1 MPHPHP
7 SYRNPDLP
15 IDQRVADLLG
25 RMTLAEKL
33 AQMSIFP
40 GNIAE
45 DVDSLLDE
53 AGRLDVPRARAAW
66 PHGVGAI
73 GRLGLHR
80 SPGDTARL
88 YNDIQRLL
96 IEQTR
101 LGIPALFVDEALHGL
116 MAQGSASF
124 PQAIALASTWDPSL
138 VQEVFTAAAAEMRAR
153 GGNYALTPVLDLAR
167 DPRWG
172 RSEETYGEDPHLAAT
187 IGVAAVRGLQGD
199 GLPIAADRVLATAK
213 HFAVHG
219 QPEAGCNGGPTN
231 FAQRDI
237 REVFLRP
244 FQAAVVEAGVQSV
257 MASYNEIDGIPAHV
271 NHWLLGDVLRGEW
284 GFQGFVASD
293 GYGIHQLISEHHVA
307 ADTADAARQTLLAGV
322 DFELDEAFPTLL
334 AQVRAGVV
342 PEAAIDQAAGRVL
355 RAKFLLG
362 LFEQPYVDLAQAERI
377 TNCQAHQELAL
388 RAAQRALVLLK
399 NDGLLPLD
407 ASNLRTL
414 AVIGPNAADL
424 HLGGYSVDHGR
435 GRSVLDGLR
444 ARLDGQAQVL
454 YAEGCRIT
462 EGAQGWQ
469 GWWDD
474 AVTPADP
481 AEDDARIAEAVE
493 VARQA
498 DVVLLV
504 LGENESTCR
513 EGWSAEHLGDRDTL
527 DLPGRQDDLARA
539 VLATGTPVVVLL
551 LNGRP
556 LSVVELAER
565 APAILEG
572 WYLGQ
577 ETGSAVA
584 DVLFGDV
591 NPGGKLPIT
600 FPRSVG
606 QLPAFYNHKPSARRG
621 YLFHSNAP
629 LFPFGHGLSYTT
641 FAYGNLRV
649 TPERI
654 APDDQAVV
662 RVDVTNTGKRA
673 GDEVVQLYLRDQVSS
688 VTRPVMELKGFRR
701 ITLQPGETLTVE
713 FGLGPE
719 QLQFLDT
726 QMQWVVEPGLFDV
739 MIGGSSAQVQTV
751 VLEVAGRAQ
760 ASTQPR

>member
-1 MPHPHP
+1 MTHPHP
-7 SYRNPDLP
+7 YRNPNLP
-15 IDQRVADLLG
+15 IDQRIADLLA

-45 DVDSLLDE
+45 DMDSLLDE
-53 AGRLDVPRARAAW
+53 ADRLDVPRALAAW
-66 PHGVGAI
+66 PHGVGAV

-96 IEQTR
+96 VEQTR

-124 PQAIALASTWDPSL
+124 PQAIALASTWDPDL
-138 VQEVFTAAAAEMRAR
+138 VQQVFTAAAAEMRAR

-167 DPRWG
+167 EPRWG
-172 RSEETYGEDPHLAAT
+172 RTEETYGEDPHLAAT
-187 IGVAAVRGLQGD
+187 IGVAAVRGLQGE
-199 GLPIAADRVLATAK
+199 GLPIGPQHVLATAK

-237 REVFLRP
+237 RELFLRP

-271 NHWLLGDVLRGEW
+271 NRWLLGDVLRGEW
-284 GFQGFVASD
+284 GFLGLVASD
-293 GYGIHQLISEHHVA
+293 GGGIGQLVTEHHVA
-307 ADTADAARQTLLAGV
+307 ADTAEAARLALLAGV

-334 AQVRAGVV
+334 AQVQAGLV

-362 LFEQPYVDLAQAERI
+362 LFEQPYADPAYAERI
-377 TNCQAHQELAL
+377 TNCAAHQDLAR

-407 ASNLRTL
+407 ASNVRTL

-424 HLGGYSVDHGR
+424 HLGGYSVDPGR
-435 GRSVLDGLR
+435 GVSVLDGLR
-444 ARLDGQAQVL
+444 ARLDGLAQVL
-454 YAEGCRIT
+454 HAEGCRIT

-469 GWWDD
+469 GWWND
-474 AVTPADP
+474 AVIPTDP

-493 VARQA
+493 ISRQA

-504 LGENESTCR
+504 LGENEATCR
-513 EGWSAEHLGDRDTL
+513 EGWSAAHLGDRDTL

-556 LSVVELAER
+556 LSIVELAER

-577 ETGSAVA
+577 ETGTVVA

-621 YLFHSNAP
+621 YLFHNNTP

-641 FAYGNLRV
+641 FAYSNLRV

-654 APDDQAVV
+654 EPDGQALV
-662 RVDVTNTGKRA
+662 RVEVTNSGRHA

-688 VTRPVMELKGFRR
+688 VTRPVKELKGFRR
-701 ITLQPGETLTVE
+701 ITLQPGETQTVE
-713 FGLGPE
+713 
-719 QLQFLDT
+719 
-726 QMQWVVEPGLFDV
+726 
-739 MIGGSSAQVQTV
+739 
-751 VLEVAGRAQ
+751 
-760 ASTQPR
+760 

>member
-1 MPHPHP
+1 MTHPHP
-7 SYRNPDLP
+7 YRNPNLP
-15 IDQRVADLLG
+15 IDQRIADLLA
-25 RMTLAEKL
+25 RMTLPEKL

-40 GNIAE
+40 GNIAQ
-45 DVDSLLDE
+45 DVDSLLDS
-53 AGRLDVPRARAAW
+53 AGRLDAAKALAAW
-66 PHGVGAI
+66 PNGAGAV

-96 IEQTR
+96 IQQTR

-124 PQAIALASTWDPSL
+124 PQAIALASTWDPDL
-138 VQEVFTAAAAEMRAR
+138 VLEVFTVTSAEMRAR

-167 DPRWG
+167 DARWG
-172 RSEETYGEDPHLAAT
+172 RTEETYGEDPHLAAAM
-187 IGVAAVRGLQGD
+187 GVTAVRGLQGD

-219 QPEAGCNGGPTN
+219 QPEAGSNGGPTN
-231 FAQRDI
+231 FALRDI

-244 FQAAVVEAGVQSV
+244 FQAAVTEAGVQSV

-271 NHWLLGDVLRGEW
+271 NRWLLGDVLRGEW
-284 GFQGFVASD
+284 GFEGLVTSD

-307 ADTADAARQTLLAGV
+307 VDTADAASQALLAGV
-322 DFELDEAFPTLL
+322 DFELDDTFPTLL
-334 AQVRAGVV
+334 AQVQAGLVS
-342 PEAAIDQAAGRVL
+342 EAAIDQAVGRVL

-362 LFEQPYVDLAQAERI
+362 LFEQPYADPGQAERI

-407 ASNLRTL
+407 ASTLHTL

-424 HLGGYSVDHGR
+424 HLGGYSVDPGR
-435 GRSVLDGLR
+435 GVSVLDGLR
-444 ARLDGQAQVL
+444 ARLAGAAQVL
-454 YAEGCRIT
+454 HAEGCRIT
-462 EGAQGWQ
+462 EGVQGWQ
-469 GWWDD
+469 GWWND
-474 AVTPADP
+474 AVIPADP

-493 VARQA
+493 IARQA
-498 DVVLLV
+498 DAVLLV
-504 LGENESTCR
+504 LGENEATCR
-513 EGWSAEHLGDRDTL
+513 EGWSAAHLGDRDTL
-527 DLPGRQDDLARA
+527 DLPGRQDDLARV
-539 VLATGTPVVVLL
+539 VLATGTPAVVLL

-556 LSVVELAER
+556 LSIVELAES

-577 ETGSAVA
+577 ETGTAVA

-606 QLPAFYNHKPSARRG
+606 QIPAFYNHKPSARRG

-641 FAYGNLRV
+641 FAYDNLRV
-649 TPERI
+649 TPQQI
-654 APDDQAVV
+654 APDGAAVV
-662 RVDVTNTGKRA
+662 RVEVTNTGRRA
-673 GDEVVQLYLRDQVSS
+673 GDEVVQLYLRDQISS
-688 VTRPVMELKGFRR
+688 VTRPVKELKGFRR
-701 ITLQPGETLTVE
+701 ITLQPGETQTVE
-713 FGLGPE
+713 FTLTPE
-719 QLQFLDT
+719 HLQFLDAD
-726 QMQWVVEPGLFDV
+726 MQRTVEPGLFDV
-739 MIGGSSAQVQTV
+739 MVGGSSSDLATIT
-751 VLEVAGRAQ
+751 LEVV
-760 ASTQPR
+760 S

>member
-1 MPHPHP
+1 MTHPHP
-7 SYRNPDLP
+7 FHNPNLP

-53 AGRLDVPRARAAW
+53 TGRLDAPKALAAW
-66 PHGVGAI
+66 PNGAGAI
-73 GRLGLHR
+73 SRLGLRR

-116 MAQGSASF
+116 MAQGSTSF
-124 PQAIALASTWDPSL
+124 PQAIALASAWDPDL
-138 VQEVFTAAAAEMRAR
+138 MQEVFTAAAAEMRAR

-172 RSEETYGEDPHLAAT
+172 RTEETYGEDPHLTAT
-187 IGVAAVRGLQGD
+187 LGVAAVRGLQGD
-199 GLPIAADRVLATAK
+199 GLPIAPDRVLATAK

-231 FAQRDI
+231 FALRDI
-237 REVFLRP
+237 REVFLQP
-244 FQAAVVEAGVQSV
+244 FQAAVTKAGVQSV
-257 MASYNEIDGIPAHV
+257 MASYNEIDGIPVHV
-271 NHWLLGDVLRGEW
+271 NRWLLGDVLRGEW
-284 GFQGFVASD
+284 GFQGFVTSD

-307 ADTADAARQTLLAGV
+307 ADTADAARQALLAGV
-322 DFELDEAFPTLL
+322 DFELDDTFPTLL
-334 AQVRAGVV
+334 AQVQAGAV
-342 PEAAIDQAAGRVL
+342 PEAAIDQAVSRVL

-362 LFEQPYVDLAQAERI
+362 LFEQSYADPDHAERI

-407 ASNLRTL
+407 AQHLRTV

-424 HLGGYSVDHGR
+424 HLGGYSVDPGR
-435 GRSVLDGLR
+435 GVSVLDGLR
-444 ARLDGQAQVL
+444 ARLAGAAQVL

-462 EGAQGWQ
+462 EGVQGWQ
-469 GWWDD
+469 GWWND
-474 AVTPADP
+474 AVTPANP
-481 AEDDARIAEAVE
+481 AEDDARIAAAVE

-513 EGWSAEHLGDRDTL
+513 EGWSAGHLGDRDTL

-539 VLATGTPVVVLL
+539 VLETGKPTVVLL
-551 LNGRP
+551 FNGRP
-556 LSVVELAER
+556 LSILELAER

-577 ETGSAVA
+577 ETGTAVA

-606 QLPAFYNHKPSARRG
+606 QIPAFYNHKPSARRG
-621 YLFHSNAP
+621 YLFHDNAP

-641 FAYGNLRV
+641 FAYDNLHV
-649 TPERI
+649 TPQQI
-654 APDDQAVV
+654 APDGATVV
-662 RVDVTNTGKRA
+662 SVDVTNTGQQA

-688 VTRPVMELKGFRR
+688 ATRPVMELKGFRR
-701 ITLQPGETLTVE
+701 ITLQPGETQIVRFTLT
-713 FGLGPE
+713 PE
-719 QLQFLDT
+719 HLQFLDT
-726 QMQWVVEPGLFDV
+726 RMQLTVEPGLFDV
-739 MIGGSSAQVQTV
+739 MVGGSSLQVQTV
-751 VLEVAGRAQ
+751 TLEVAPH
-760 ASTQPR
+760 SPR

>member
-1 MPHPHP
+1 
-7 SYRNPDLP
+7 
-15 IDQRVADLLG
+15 VADLLG
-25 RMTLAEKL
+25 RMTLHEKL

-45 DVDSLLDE
+45 DVDSLLDT
-53 AGRLDVPRARAAW
+53 AGRLDAAKALAAW
-66 PHGVGAI
+66 PHGAGAV

-80 SPGDTARL
+80 APGDTARL

-96 IEQTR
+96 VEQTR

-124 PQAIALASTWDPSL
+124 PQAIALASTWDPDL
-138 VQEVFTAAAAEMRAR
+138 VQQVFTAAAAEMRAR
-153 GGNYALTPVLDLAR
+153 GGNHALTPVLDLAR

-172 RSEETYGEDPHLAAT
+172 RTEETYGEDPHLAAA

-199 GLPIAADRVLATAK
+199 SLPIASDRVLATAK

-219 QPEAGCNGGPTN
+219 QPEAGSNGGPTN
-231 FAQRDI
+231 FALRDI

-244 FQAAVVEAGVQSV
+244 FQAAVTQAGVQSV
-257 MASYNEIDGIPAHV
+257 MASYNEIDGIPVHI
-271 NHWLLGDVLRGEW
+271 NRWLLGDVLRDEW

-307 ADTADAARQTLLAGV
+307 ADTADAARQALLAGV
-322 DFELDEAFPTLL
+322 DFELDDTFPTLL
-334 AQVRAGVV
+334 AQVQSGAV
-342 PEAAIDQAAGRVL
+342 PEAAIDQAVGRVL

-362 LFEQPYVDLAQAERI
+362 LFEQPYADPAHAERI
-377 TNCQAHQELAL
+377 TNCAAHQDLAL

-399 NDGLLPLD
+399 NDSLLPLD
-407 ASNLRTL
+407 ASTLRTL

-424 HLGGYSVDHGR
+424 HLGGYSVDPGR
-435 GRSVLDGLR
+435 GVSVLDGLR
-444 ARLDGQAQVL
+444 ARLAGAAHVL

-462 EGAQGWQ
+462 EGVQGWQ
-469 GWWDD
+469 GWWNDT
-474 AVTPADP
+474 VTPADP
-481 AEDDARIAEAVE
+481 AEDEARIAAAVE
-493 VARQA
+493 IARRA

-539 VLATGTPVVVLL
+539 VLRTGKPVVVLL

-556 LSVVELAER
+556 LSIVELAER

-577 ETGSAVA
+577 ETGTAVA

-621 YLFHSNAP
+621 YLFHDNAP

-641 FAYGNLRV
+641 FAFDNLRV
-649 TPERI
+649 TPEQI
-654 APDDQAVV
+654 APDGTAVV
-662 RVDVTNTGKRA
+662 HVDVTNTGQRA

-688 VTRPVMELKGFRR
+688 VTRPVQELKGFRR
-701 ITLQPGETLTVE
+701 ITLQPGETQTVE
-713 FGLGPE
+713 FTLTPE
-719 QLQFLDT
+719 HLQFLDAR
-726 QMQWVVEPGLFDV
+726 MQLVVEPGLFDV
-739 MIGGSSAQVQTV
+739 MIGGSSSNLETIT
-751 VLEVAGRAQ
+751 LEVAR
-760 ASTQPR
+760 

>member
-1 MPHPHP
+1 MTHPHLYP
-7 SYRNPDLP
+7 NLP
-15 IDQRVADLLG
+15 IDQRIADLLA
-25 RMTLAEKL
+25 RMTLHEKL

-45 DVDSLLDE
+45 DVDSLLDS
-53 AGRLDVPRARAAW
+53 AGRLDTAKALAAW
-66 PHGVGAI
+66 PNGAGAI

-80 SPGDTARL
+80 SAGDTARL

-96 IEQTR
+96 VEQTR

-124 PQAIALASTWDPSL
+124 PQAIALASTWDPDL

-153 GGNYALTPVLDLAR
+153 GGNHALTPVLDLAR

-172 RSEETYGEDPHLAAT
+172 RTEETYGEDPHLAAA

-199 GLPIAADRVLATAK
+199 SLPIASDRVLATAK

-219 QPEAGCNGGPTN
+219 QPEAGSNGGPTN
-231 FAQRDI
+231 FALRDI

-244 FQAAVVEAGVQSV
+244 FQAAVTEAGVQSV

-271 NHWLLGDVLRGEW
+271 NRWLLGDVLRGEW
-284 GFQGFVASD
+284 GFEGFVASD

-307 ADTADAARQTLLAGV
+307 VDTADAARQALLAGV
-322 DFELDEAFPTLL
+322 DFELDDTFPTLL
-334 AQVRAGVV
+334 GQVQAGLVS
-342 PEAAIDQAAGRVL
+342 EAAIDQAVGRVL

-362 LFEQPYVDLAQAERI
+362 LFEQPYADPGHAERI
-377 TNCQAHQELAL
+377 TNCQAHQDLAQ

-407 ASNLRTL
+407 EQRLHTL

-424 HLGGYSVDHGR
+424 HLGGYSVDPGR
-435 GRSVLDGLR
+435 GVSVLDGLR
-444 ARLDGQAQVL
+444 ARLEGHAQVR

-462 EGAQGWQ
+462 EGVQGWQ
-469 GWWDD
+469 GWWND
-474 AVTPADP
+474 AVIPADP

-498 DVVLLV
+498 DAVLLV

-513 EGWSAEHLGDRDTL
+513 EGWSAGHLGDRDTL

-539 VLATGTPVVVLL
+539 VLGTGTPVVVLL

-556 LSVVELAER
+556 LSIVELAEH

-577 ETGSAVA
+577 ETGTAVA

-606 QLPAFYNHKPSARRG
+606 QIPAFYNHKPSARRG

-641 FAYGNLRV
+641 FAYDNLRV
-649 TPERI
+649 TPQQI
-654 APDDQAVV
+654 APDGGAVV
-662 RVDVTNTGKRA
+662 RVEVTNTGRRA
-673 GDEVVQLYLRDQVSS
+673 GDEVVQLYLRDRVSS
-688 VTRPVMELKGFRR
+688 ATRPVKELKGFRR
-701 ITLQPGETLTVE
+701 ITLQPGETQTVE
-713 FGLGPE
+713 FTLTLE
-719 QLQFLDT
+719 HLQFLDAR
-726 QMQWVVEPGLFDV
+726 MQLVVEPGLFDV
-739 MIGGSSAQVQTV
+739 MVGGSSSNLETIT
-751 VLEVAGRAQ
+751 LEVA
-760 ASTQPR
+760 S